1 MWFAAEYIFSVFTLK
16 MWRLTT
22 TERKVSWSIECTS
35 LLYVYSMEVVVY
47 SCSQRQSN
55 PVSKEK
61 QTNKQTNKTKK
72 KKKIIYIFFK
82 NWIAKISI

>member
-47 SCSQRQSN
+47 SCSQRQMELCEFQAI
-55 PVSKEK
+55 KRERWREREGE
-61 QTNKQTNKTKK
+61 TEE
-72 KKKIIYIFFK
+72 
-82 NWIAKISI
+82 

>member
-35 LLYVYSMEVVVY
+35 LLYVYSMDVVVDSFFNSTLY
-47 SCSQRQSN
+47 S
-55 PVSKEK
+55 EADG
-61 QTNKQTNKTKK
+61 TM
-72 KKKIIYIFFK
+72 
-82 NWIAKISI
+82 

>member
-47 SCSQRQSN
+47 SCSQRQMELCEFQAR
-55 PVSKEK
+55 KRERGREREGE
-61 QTNKQTNKTKK
+61 TEE
-72 KKKIIYIFFK
+72 
-82 NWIAKISI
+82 